1 MCLPIFILQATLT
14 VIAAISLFD
23 NNIRR
28 EVADDLHIVPT
39 IQVSLSHKNIG
50 IRHAA
55 CTCLRALSR
64 AVSIIRTNIVD
75 SKIGMELFA
84 IFKKEDEDPRVTYAA
99 LNTICNLVNDFSPL
113 RPVRPTFLS
122 ETCFRAIL
130 SSETIGPRAPS
141 ATDAT
146 TCF

>member
-1 MCLPIFILQATLT
+1 

-28 EVADDLHIVPT
+28 EVADDLHLVPT
-39 IQVSLSHKNIG
+39 LQVSLSHKNIG
-50 IRHAA
+50 VRHAA

-75 SKIGMELFA
+75 SKIGMELFE

-113 RPVRPTFLS
+113 RPVRFTLPLK
-122 ETCFRAIL
+122 TCF
-130 SSETIGPRAPS
+130 
-141 ATDAT
+141 
-146 TCF
+146 